1 MAKNVYALL
10 VGVNAYEPPVPRL
23 KGCVADVEAVQAYL
37 KAMPGI
43 RLHDV
48 LLRDGEAT
56 KANIIDQFLSHLGQ
70 AGPDDVALF
79 YFSGHG
85 TREAANPVFWKSSPS
100 RALQCLVPYNGI
112 IAPSPPPPL
121 SPSRLLADKELRFL
135 IHQISKKQPHIITIF
150 DCCHSGQ
157 NTRSGTDEVMAR
169 GSTAYC
175 LSAIGRIL
183 FW

>member
-1 MAKNVYALL
+1 MAQKNVYALL

-56 KANIIDQFLSHLGQ
+56 KANITDQFLSHLGQ

-85 TREAANPVFWKSSPS
+85 TREAAHPVFWKSSPS
-100 RALQCLVPYNGI
+100 RALQCLVPYNKI
-112 IAPSPPPPL
+112 IAPSPLPPSPPL
-121 SPSRLLADKELRFL
+121 HACSP
-135 IHQISKKQPHIITIF
+135 
-150 DCCHSGQ
+150 
-157 NTRSGTDEVMAR
+157 TRNCV
-169 GSTAYC
+169 
-175 LSAIGRIL
+175 
-183 FW
+183 F